1 MSQPVIVEAVRT
13 PIGKRNGWLSGLKA
27 TEILRHAQEQVIAR
41 AGIDPAIVDEV
52 IGGCVTQAG
61 EQGSNV
67 TRNAWLSAGN
77 DRLPYTTACTTVDA
91 QCGSSQQANH
101 LVAGLIAAGGI
112 DVGIACG
119 VEAMSHVPLGSNVIN
134 GPGHYK
140 TQPWPYDDPPNGQFG
155 AAERIADRRGLT
167 RADLDEWGLGSQ
179 QKAKTAWDEGRF
191 EREVAPIEA
200 PVVGEGG
207 EPTGDTMTVSRDQGL
222 RETTL
227 EALGKLRPVVEG
239 YKHTAGSSSQISDGA
254 AAVLWMS
261 EDRANALGL
270 RPRAR
275 LLHQLVT
282 GTDPYYLLDG
292 PVDATAKML
301 DRSGMAMSDFDV
313 FEINE
318 AFAAVVLSWAQVHK
332 PDLDRVNVNGGAIAL
347 GHPVGSTGARLI
359 TTALHELERRD
370 GELALVT
377 MCCGGSLG
385 TASILQRV

>member
-1 MSQPVIVEAVRT
+1 IIEAVRT

-77 DRLPYTTACTTVDA
+77 DRLPYTAACTTVDA

-101 LVAGLIAAGGI
+101 LIAGLIAAGGI

-179 QKAKTAWDEGRF
+179 QKAKTAWEEGRF
-191 EREVAPIEA
+191 EREVAPVEA
-200 PVVGEGG
+200 PVVGEGS
-207 EPTGDTMTVSRDQGL
+207 EPTGETMTVSRDQGL

-227 EALGKLRPVVEG
+227 EALGKLRPVVDG
-239 YKHTAGSSSQISDGA
+239 CKHTAGSSSQISDGA

-261 EDRANALGL
+261 EDKANALGL
-270 RPRAR
+270 RPR
-275 LLHQLVT
+275 
-282 GTDPYYLLDG
+282 
-292 PVDATAKML
+292 
-301 DRSGMAMSDFDV
+301 
-313 FEINE
+313 
-318 AFAAVVLSWAQVHK
+318 
-332 PDLDRVNVNGGAIAL
+332 
-347 GHPVGSTGARLI
+347 
-359 TTALHELERRD
+359 
-370 GELALVT
+370 
-377 MCCGGSLG
+377 
-385 TASILQRV
+385 

>member
-1 MSQPVIVEAVRT
+1 MGQPVIVEAVRT

-27 TEILRHAQEQVIAR
+27 PETLRHALEQVIAR
-41 AGIDPAIVDEV
+41 AGIDPKTVDEV

-77 DRLPYTTACTTVDA
+77 DRLPYSTACTTVDA
-91 QCGSSQQANH
+91 QCGSAQQANH
-101 LVAGLIAAGGI
+101 MAAGLIAAGGASVTI
-112 DVGIACG
+112 GCG
-119 VEAMSHVPLGSNVIN
+119 VEQMSHVPLGSNVIN

-140 TQPWPYDDPPNGQFG
+140 VEPWPYDDPPNGQFG
-155 AAERIADRRGLT
+155 AADRIADNRGIT
-167 RADLDEWGLGSQ
+167 REDLDEWGFHSQ
-179 QKAKTAWDEGRF
+179 RKAKLAWDEARF
-191 EREVAPIEA
+191 EREIAPIET
-200 PVVGEGG
+200 PVIGEDGQ
-207 EPTGDTMTVSRDQGL
+207 PTSETQTISRDQGL
-222 RETTL
+222 RDTTL
-227 EALGKLRPVVEG
+227 EGLAKLKPVIEG
-239 YKHTAGSSSQISDGA
+239 SKHTAGTSSQISDGA
-254 AAVLWMS
+254 AAVLWMD
-261 EDRANALGL
+261 EDHAKALGL
-270 RPRAR
+270 KPRAK

-332 PDLDRVNVNGGAIAL
+332 PDLDRVNINGGAIAL

-359 TTALHELERRD
+359 TTALHELERSD
-370 GELALVT
+370 KELAFVT

-385 TASILQRV
+385 TASILQRL